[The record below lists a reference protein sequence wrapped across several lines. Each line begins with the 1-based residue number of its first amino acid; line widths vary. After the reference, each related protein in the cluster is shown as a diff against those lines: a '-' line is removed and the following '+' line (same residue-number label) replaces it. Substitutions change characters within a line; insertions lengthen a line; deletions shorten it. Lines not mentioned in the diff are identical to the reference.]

1 MIVEFFQG
9 VVQISM
15 LSLESKVTVLFGIIL
30 PIVLVSLFSFIPALI
45 ELKKPRDSGPRLIA
59 GESISSLHNIVLLD
73 VDKNMKSINP
83 APKGS
88 LIFPLSIVNLEA

>member
-1 MIVEFFQG
+1 MIVEFFECA
-9 VVQISM
+9 VQISM
-15 LSLESKVTVLFGIIL
+15 LSLESKVAMLIGIIL
-30 PIVLVSLFSFIPALI
+30 PIALVSLFSFIPSLI

-59 GESISSLHNIVLLD
+59 SESISSLHNIVLLD
-73 VDKNMKSINP
+73 VDKNFKSINP